1 MYKLI
6 IGNVRITVYDDAI
19 TRQEAAV
26 TAKDAIHTAET
37 QGKQLSHIEL
47 QLGPDGIEVKTTEK
61 IGNKALRKTVKHSML
76 DGMLAAVKE
85 KLSPTT
91 AFSNKELWI
100 DGDTGQEWRGSEVA
114 STRDELLAKFEEWLK
129 QM

>member
-6 IGNVRITVYDDAI
+6 IGNVRITVYDDTI
-19 TRQEAAV
+19 TREEATV
-26 TAKDAIHTAET
+26 TAKEAIYEAGT
-37 QGKQLSHIEL
+37 QKPLSHIEL
-47 QLGPDGIEVKTTEK
+47 QLGPGGIEVKTTEK
-61 IGNKALRKTVKHSML
+61 TGSRAMRKTVKHSML

-85 KLSPTT
+85 KLSPAT

-114 STRDELLAKFEEWLK
+114 STRDELLAKFEEWTK
-129 QM
+129 QL